1 MFNLVEHYILREK
14 GRSNIF
20 IDDAAYRYILT
31 GNGILVSAENERL
44 YARIPIAKT
53 KVRGLEALPSK
64 VALMH
69 GRIPQRLFDLA
80 LSVMLASPD
89 KERYVG
95 IRWSDGYQL
104 YVPEQ
109 EGAGASVTYQTA
121 DDVVVEL
128 HSHPGMA
135 ARFSGIDN
143 KDEQGF
149 KVYGVIGQEL
159 VDITS
164 FDSSHR
170 EFALGGPC
178 VNLRVGVYGYF
189 MPVKWSDIFE
199 GKLDAVDM
207 NDREKE
213 EVEEP

>member
-1 MFNLVEHYILREK
+1 MFNLVGYLLNQSGGPPLDHGGIAYNYIL
-14 GRSNIF
+14 
-20 IDDAAYRYILT
+20 A
-31 GNGILVSAENERL
+31 GNGLFVQADNAHITARVTVVAAE
-44 YARIPIAKT
+44 
-53 KVRGLEALPSK
+53 VRGGPPPMYPLLTLK
-64 VALMH
+64 H

-128 HSHPGMA
+128 HSHPDMP

-149 KVYGVIGQEL
+149 KVYGVIGREL
-159 VDITS
+159 VDATS
-164 FDSSHR
+164 LGSSHR
-170 EFALGGPC
+170 EFALGGTC
-178 VNLRVGVYGYF
+178 INLRVGVYGYY
-189 MPVKWSDIFE
+189 MPVKWSDIFD
-199 GKLDAVDM
+199 GKLDAVDE

-213 EVEEP
+213 IEEP